1 MPTPYY
7 VSPEQI
13 MKEKGDFARQGIE
26 KAKEVIVLEY
36 KTGILLIAENPLATV
51 FKISEIYDRIALAAT
66 GLYPD
71 YEALRV
77 AGIQAAEVKGFT
89 YNREDV
95 TAKWLANVYSGHIG
109 AIYRQVDAKPLEVE
123 LLLCELREDSSSNNT
138 IYHLSFDGTFSENN
152 DFAVIGGRAEEI
164 LNILEEQYKEDLD
177 LSGAVRLAVGA
188 FEEIEKK
195 EEEEDRYEIAP
206 DTIEA
211 AVLDETRN
219 RRKFR
224 RLHSEELS
232 EIMGAK

>member
-1 MPTPYY
+1 
-7 VSPEQI
+7 
-13 MKEKGDFARQGIE
+13 
-26 KAKEVIVLEY
+26 VIVLEY
-36 KTGILLIAENPLATV
+36 QSGILLIAENPLETV

-71 YEALRV
+71 YEGLRV

-95 TAKWLANVYSGHIG
+95 TAKWLANVYSQHIG
-109 AIYRQVDAKPLEVE
+109 AIYRQADAKPLEIE
-123 LLLCELREDSSSNNT
+123 LLLCELREDPSSNNT

-164 LNILEEQYKEDLD
+164 LNILEEEYKDGLD
-177 LSGAVRLAVGA
+177 LRGAVRLAIKA
-188 FEEIEKK
+188 FEEIEKEVD
-195 EEEEDRYEIAP
+195 EEERYEIAP

-211 AVLDETRN
+211 AILDDKRN

-224 RLHSEELS
+224 RLSTDELN
-232 EIMGAK
+232 EILTT